1 NWLRG
6 RAVVVVLH
14 QLLGGTVERRTR
26 DLFASVVAE
35 DRVLEYLNRV
45 KEVLWPGGGG
55 SGNAMGREGGSGGR
69 SEKEKAKSRQEA
81 SVLLGL
87 LVPDA
92 AGNVVGRGNA
102 QSAARRIAAV
112 VNNRRL
118 MAHLVFTVLDE
129 VVAVLFPVDGGRRK
143 GGKG

>member
-45 KEVLWPGGGG
+45 KEMFWPGGSG
-55 SGNAMGREGGSGGR
+55 SGNAMSKEGGSGGR

-143 GGKG
+143 GGKR